1 MRISIP
7 LVETELGTPCT
18 EANVSIAISSSV
30 AIRVVPVD
38 ADGVE
43 HPEATQTIVGG
54 PSSPDVRVIMNTV
67 ALAVEAVLE
76 DRAV

>member
-7 LVETELGTPCT
+7 PIETDRGTPCT
-18 EANVSIAISSSV
+18 EANASVAISSSV

-38 ADGVE
+38 PDGVE
-43 HPEATQTIVGG
+43 HPEVTQTIVGG
-54 PSSPDVRVIMNTV
+54 PNVPDIAALMATV
-67 ALAVEAVLE
+67 AAAVEAVLE